1 MIALSGNHY
10 VTTVFFNS
18 DLAMPLSQI
27 VELVTGER
35 YLASLDNSNPVL
47 AQMISKKQ

>member
-1 MIALSGNHY
+1 MIALSSNHY
-10 VTTVFFNS
+10 QTVFLNS

>member
-10 VTTVFFNS
+10 ITVYFNS

-27 VELVTGER
+27 VELVTGEW
-35 YLASLDNSNPVL
+35 YLPSLKNSNPVL